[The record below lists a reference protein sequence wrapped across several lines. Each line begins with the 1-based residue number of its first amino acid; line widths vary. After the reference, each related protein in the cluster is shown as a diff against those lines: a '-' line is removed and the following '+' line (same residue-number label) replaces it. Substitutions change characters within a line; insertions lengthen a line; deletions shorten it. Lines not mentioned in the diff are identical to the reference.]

1 MEKVFG
7 SPKAVGLRV
16 KVKRSDGKVARGTID
31 KVNANGLVS
40 VVFDPEYVGE
50 WEDNFEYFSAKD
62 IKPDYDAEGM
72 KALMD
77 KWRESTKTTAGPL
90 GPMKHVKSFLT
101 GVGRKR
107 KTRKRTR
114 KSGKRI

>member
-1 MEKVFG
+1 MEKLFG

-72 KALMD
+72 KARVYED
-77 KWRESTKTTAGPL
+77 HCWP
-90 GPMKHVKSFLT
+90 
-101 GVGRKR
+101 
-107 KTRKRTR
+107 
-114 KSGKRI
+114 SGTYEACEVISNRCGS